1 MPELFLREVV
11 TDEALRVAI
20 ATAYAR
26 PATVAI
32 LDEIGDVLE
41 LEEVD
46 VFCVRN
52 RLTGDWR
59 LHLDIFPL
67 DADELRCLEIVRR
80 IAAGL
85 GTAALSNHAVGD
97 GPEHYGSI
105 WLLDADGERLVVFDD
120 DYWDET
126 GSVRIKPRS

>member
-1 MPELFLREVV
+1 MPELFLREGV
-11 TDEALRVAI
+11 TDDALKVAI

-32 LDEIGDVLE
+32 LDEIGDVLN

-52 RLTGDWR
+52 RLAGDWQ
-59 LHLDIFPL
+59 LQLDIYPGNP
-67 DADELRCLEIVRR
+67 DELWCLELVRR

-85 GTAALSNHAVGD
+85 GTAALTNHAVGD
-97 GPEHYGSI
+97 DLEHYGSV
-105 WLLDADGERLVVFDD
+105 WLLDANGERLVVFDD

-126 GSVRIKPRS
+126 GSVRIKPPS